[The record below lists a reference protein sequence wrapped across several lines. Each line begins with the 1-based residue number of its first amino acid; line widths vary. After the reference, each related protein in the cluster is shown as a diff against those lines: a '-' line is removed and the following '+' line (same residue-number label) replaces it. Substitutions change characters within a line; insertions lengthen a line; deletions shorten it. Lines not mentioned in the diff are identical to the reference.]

1 MDPVATRAS
10 FRDPAGR
17 LFRIDGRILRL
28 VQPDARADLE
38 AFLASAVARRL
49 AGEGRLVHTEVV
61 DRNAALALLNRDS
74 DAAALLAAHPDA
86 LVVEHEAIEFPSYPY
101 EWPPEMLHEAGR
113 LTLDLAQALLA
124 DGLGLK
130 DGTPFN
136 VLFRGLGPVFVDV
149 LSVERRE
156 PGDPTWLPYAQFART
171 FLLPLLANTR
181 FGLALDEVFLG
192 RRDGLEPEEV
202 YRLCGPLARLLPPVF
217 GLVTAPVWLGARARA
232 DDTALYQKKLLPDAE
247 RAAYILRATLA
258 RLRRSL
264 DRLAPRPGRKS
275 MWSDYL
281 ATATHYSREQF
292 AAKEA
297 FVASALSELK
307 PRRVL
312 DVGANTGYFT
322 RIAARAG
329 AGVVAIDYD
338 AVAVGEIWRGARA
351 EQLDVL
357 PLVVNLARPTPATG
371 WRNREC
377 PAFLERAQGAFDLV
391 MMLAVV
397 HHMLV
402 TERVPL
408 AEIVDLIAA
417 LTCDAVVVEYVSTDD
432 PMFRRIV
439 RGREALHRDLTP
451 ESFESAWRQ
460 RFEIVRSLRPEGATR
475 ALYLLRRR
483 DGAR

>member
-1 MDPVATRAS
+1 
-10 FRDPAGR
+10 
-17 LFRIDGRILRL
+17 
-28 VQPDARADLE
+28 
-38 AFLASAVARRL
+38 
-49 AGEGRLVHTEVV
+49 
-61 DRNAALALLNRDS
+61 
-74 DAAALLAAHPDA
+74 
-86 LVVEHEAIEFPSYPY
+86 
-101 EWPPEMLHEAGR
+101 
-113 LTLDLAQALLA
+113 
-124 DGLGLK
+124 
-130 DGTPFN
+130 
-136 VLFRGLGPVFVDV
+136 VFVDV

-171 FLLPLLANTR
+171 FLLPLLANAR

-202 YRLCGPLARLLPPVF
+202 YRLCGPLARLWPPVF
-217 GLVTAPVWLGARARA
+217 GLVTAPVWLGARANA
-232 DDTALYQKKLLPDAE
+232 DDTSLYQKKLLPDAE
-247 RAAYILRATLA
+247 RAAHILRATLA
-258 RLRRSL
+258 RSRRSL

-281 ATATHYSREQF
+281 ATATHYTREQF
-292 AAKEA
+292 AAKEE
-297 FVASALSELK
+297 FVASAVSELK

-322 RIAARAG
+322 RIAARSG

-377 PAFLERAQGAFDLV
+377 PSFLERAQGGFDLV

-408 AEIVDLIAA
+408 PEIVDLIAT
-417 LTCDAVVVEYVSTDD
+417 LTRNAVVVEYVALDD

-451 ESFESAWRQ
+451 ESFEAAWRQ

-475 ALYLLRRR
+475 ALYLLRKR
-483 DGAR
+483 DAAR